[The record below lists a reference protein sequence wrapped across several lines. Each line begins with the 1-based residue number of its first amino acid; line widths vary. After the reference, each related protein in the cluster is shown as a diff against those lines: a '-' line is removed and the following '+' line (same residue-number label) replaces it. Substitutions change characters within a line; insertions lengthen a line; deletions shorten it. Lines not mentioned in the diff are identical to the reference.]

1 MRLDSNHEF
10 QYRGSMILDPD
21 VYEGYGEERGTGGGG
36 GGKKKEFGR
45 DKRGERIAKQAVE
58 NAKENNQGRK
68 EADLRVDEKVKQIK
82 EHDKNADGR
91 ELKVYRDWLRLG
103 ETCVEELR
111 KMKEKKYGDQELVLE
126 ILMKESDLEEKF
138 ARSRGAGGQNVNK
151 VSSAVQ
157 LKHVPTGIFVR
168 VEESRDQSQNRPLAR
183 ERLRERLLDHIN
195 DWEKVA
201 DGRDFD
207 EVVDEKLTSGE

>member
-1 MRLDSNHEF
+1 
-10 QYRGSMILDPD
+10 MILDPD